1 MPIAPTEPEL
11 SGNGLV
17 QFGVSVPARVFAK
30 ATDRNLLK
38 RRIKEA
44 YRLQKQVLYS
54 ALQQQNNKGTP
65 VRLAIMF
72 IYLGK
77 KASPYSLIY
86 EKTTLCLQRLTNMV

>member
-1 MPIAPTEPEL
+1 MQIAPTEPNL
-11 SGNGLV
+11 QSDSLV
-17 QFGVSVPARVFAK
+17 QFGVSVPVRVFAK

-44 YRLQKQVLYS
+44 YRLQKQMLYG
-54 ALQQQNNKGTP
+54 ALQQQNNDGPP
-65 VRLAIMF
+65 VRLAFMF

-86 EKTTLCLQRLTNMV
+86 EKTTLCLQRLANML